1 MEWFAPDVVWPVL
14 GAMAAGAAVGL
25 EREFRGQPAGLRTHI
40 IVALASCFLMLMAT
54 RQGAWA
60 EALPHDALRIDPV
73 RMAQGI
79 LTGVGFVCG
88 GVIFRTNTS
97 VHGLTTAASLW
108 FCSALGMLFGVGLY
122 ALAIEATVLVLI
134 VLSVLRIFDE
144 RVPQEAL
151 AQLVVRFS
159 RDAAPTGPEFK
170 AELRGLGIKNSTFIH
185 RLTDRGAT
193 MEFATNVRAPR
204 PRDME
209 RLLDV
214 LRNDARVVEFEL
226 SPHKT

>member
-40 IVALASCFLMLMAT
+40 IVSLASCFLMLMAM
-54 RQGAWA
+54 REVGRA
-60 EALPHDALRIDPV
+60 IDPG

-88 GVIFRTNTS
+88 GVIFRTHTS

-108 FCSALGMLFGVGLY
+108 FCSVLGMLFGVGLY
-122 ALAIEATVLVLI
+122 TFAIEATVLVLV
-134 VLSVLRIFDE
+134 VLSVLRMLDE

-151 AQLVVRFS
+151 AQLEVRFS
-159 RDAAPTGPEFK
+159 RETAPTGPEFK
-170 AELRGLGIKNSTFIH
+170 AELRGLGVKNSTFIH
-185 RLTDRGAT
+185 RLTDHGA
-193 MEFATNVRAPR
+193 MIEMATNVRAPH

>member
-40 IVALASCFLMLMAT
+40 IVALASCFLMLMAMRT
-54 RQGAWA
+54 AGQAHA
-60 EALPHDALRIDPV
+60 IDPG

-88 GVIFRTNTS
+88 GVIFRTHTS

-108 FCSALGMLFGVGLY
+108 FCSVLGMLFGVGLY
-122 ALAIEATVLVLI
+122 TFAIEATVLVLI
-134 VLSVLRIFDE
+134 VLSVLRMLDE

-185 RLTDRGAT
+185 RLSDRGAL

-214 LRNDARVVEFEL
+214 LRNDARVIEFEL